1 MIRIRM
7 ASPRSIRFYYL
18 RMVQIA
24 INLDGGIG
32 NLLFQYCA
40 AQTLQNRF
48 GYEVSFREVTPGL
61 NNRLE
66 TYIGKNEFAT
76 SEYLSNAKR
85 PNKSNQRFISHRS
98 LKRIARKAMVNR
110 ATTKWTPEFSRCE
123 APFSKRVR
131 YVKGYFQHPSW
142 FAESKDLVLKKL
154 DSNLK
159 VLENRAPENLTS
171 IHLRRS
177 DYVRLGWELPL
188 SYYEKAIVFDE
199 KIKGGPVAIFSD
211 DRIVSTLF
219 EERLLATGINV
230 HKQESTDSRSALND
244 FVTISNSSR
253 IVMSNSTFSWWAASL
268 ARYSDPLVKIY
279 CPSTWLPTAGSEIL
293 IDPSWIQIS

>member
-1 MIRIRM
+1 
-7 ASPRSIRFYYL
+7 
-18 RMVQIA
+18 MVQLA

-32 NLLFQYCA
+32 NLLFQYSA
-40 AQTLQNRF
+40 ALALQNRF
-48 GYEVSFREVTPGL
+48 GYEVSFIEVTPGL

-76 SEYLSNAKR
+76 SECPSNAKR
-85 PNKSNQRFISHRS
+85 PSRSKQRLITDRPLSRLAH
-98 LKRIARKAMVNR
+98 KAIVNR
-110 ATTKWTPEFSRCE
+110 LTTKWTPEFSRCE
-123 APFSKRVR
+123 APFTKRVR

-142 FAESKDLVLKKL
+142 FTESKDLVLKKL

-177 DYVRLGWELPL
+177 DYVRLGWDLPL
-188 SYYEKAIVFDE
+188 SYYEKAIAFDE
-199 KIKGGPVAIFSD
+199 KIKRGPVAIFSD
-211 DRIVSTLF
+211 DRIVSKLF
-219 EERLLATGINV
+219 EERLLAAGINV
-230 HKQESTDSRSALND
+230 HQRESMDHQSALND